1 MGSRADK
8 GALPSASAVRIQL
21 VGCWERMCVIPW
33 YRAAPLPQF
42 WDSATQEIGIV
53 GAWRAKSCTRG
64 AVPSVD
70 PSDATTIWHRRP
82 YLGFQYG
89 CETRLV
95 SGRKGKERGLDTVEV
110 PRNWNARKMRW
121 GSTKLP
127 QDPPFSTGKQQANT
141 LVRASTLL
149 SLLSQSQTNQHKMS
163 SAPPP
168 AAAAAPAG
176 GAAAPAPAASAASA
190 SGAAAPAPAAAA
202 PKGSKSKKSSSK
214 TATKASGA
222 GTQAKKK
229 TNTQRKR
236 KPTKAASAASQQLIA
251 NDARAAAAH
260 LSQEQANSLAKRT
273 DPLWYRME
281 DVIPANMTA
290 NDAKKTGVVEEFQ
303 ALENALHSQGKT
315 RADITP
321 QALAC
326 LMEHIRRY
334 RQELVAAA
342 KKYAEAA
349 GRTEVTKPDL
359 QLAAELRHDHPVA
372 LSSQLPKLHH
382 LAEQVNRKP
391 LPPIPDTYSGIKLP
405 LPPHQVTAR
414 TFDVLSGA
422 ATQHKMESPLPRPP
436 KATGQQG
443 SYGAIRGRQIPV
455 KIKATAALEPSPAA
469 TPPPPSA
476 GTAAPAAGSSSTPTG
491 PIPMDTSASPSTPPA
506 TSETATI

>member
-1 MGSRADK
+1 
-8 GALPSASAVRIQL
+8 
-21 VGCWERMCVIPW
+21 
-33 YRAAPLPQF
+33 
-42 WDSATQEIGIV
+42 
-53 GAWRAKSCTRG
+53 
-64 AVPSVD
+64 
-70 PSDATTIWHRRP
+70 
-82 YLGFQYG
+82 
-89 CETRLV
+89 
-95 SGRKGKERGLDTVEV
+95 
-110 PRNWNARKMRW
+110 
-121 GSTKLP
+121 
-127 QDPPFSTGKQQANT
+127 
-141 LVRASTLL
+141 
-149 SLLSQSQTNQHKMS
+149 MS

-168 AAAAAPAG
+168 EASAPGPTAAAAAAAAAPAATAPG
-176 GAAAPAPAASAASA
+176 GATGTDGNATPAPAT
-190 SGAAAPAPAAAA
+190 A
-202 PKGSKSKKSSSK
+202 PKGGSKSTKKSPSK

-229 TNTQRKR
+229 SNAAQRKR
-236 KPTKAASAASQQLIA
+236 KPTNSTSAASQQLIA

-303 ALENALHSQGKT
+303 ALEKALHRQGKT

-391 LPPIPDTYSGIKLP
+391 LPPIPDVSYSGIKLP
-405 LPPHQVTAR
+405 LPQYQVTAR

-422 ATQHKMESPLPRPP
+422 STQFKMESPLPRPP
-436 KATGQQG
+436 KAVGQQG

-455 KIKATAALEPSPAA
+455 KLKATA
-469 TPPPPSA
+469 SA
-476 GTAAPAAGSSSTPTG
+476 P
-491 PIPMDTSASPSTPPA
+491 
-506 TSETATI
+506 